1 VSNDVSKKI
10 FFLTRNSNKIISI
23 FFLVILAALIIE
35 NVDYIVADFIVEFNT
50 SAAGMALFISI
61 SIAYILG
68 QTILMRYMNSSS
80 SAIKARST
88 LISALHRAV
97 SIVQYVLAAN
107 VILIIIQIFLFS
119 KYSTISLLFV
129 TYISNFF
136 TASLLI
142 IFALSFLSWY
152 KNQKQNIGILLYALA
167 FLILAVSEVV
177 SGTGSAYLL
186 FQKDQLIMPTSE
198 VKFSDFPEGSFFDIF
213 FSFYRYFDYASFVL
227 TLIASA
233 ILLYHYTKKTS
244 NPKIIL
250 IIALPILAYTSS
262 ILDALNI
269 YDSDTNPDLFYY
281 YIYITLVSASA
292 GILFAFSFWI
302 VSKKLPES
310 PVKTFLK
317 ITAYGFVLL
326 YFSNNISV
334 TIAAYPPFGVNSLS
348 LLSLS
353 SYFVLFG
360 LYSSALSLSQ
370 DITLRQHLRALARND
385 NNLLSSIGTAQM
397 ESEVKRA
404 VGELKDVADEQ
415 EKELAEKTGIE
426 TPVPESEI
434 EDYLKQVIEE
444 VAKTR
449 KK

>member
-1 VSNDVSKKI
+1 
-10 FFLTRNSNKIISI
+10 
-23 FFLVILAALIIE
+23 VILGTLVIE
-35 NVDYIVADFIVEFNT
+35 NVDYIVADFIVKFNAS
-50 SAAGMALFISI
+50 SAGIILFVFISVG
-61 SIAYILG
+61 YILG
-68 QTILMRYMNSSS
+68 QTILMKFMNSSS
-80 SAIKARST
+80 SAIKSRSI
-88 LISALHRAV
+88 LIATLHRAV

-107 VILIIIQIFLFS
+107 VILIIIQILVFS
-119 KYSTISLLFV
+119 RYSTINLLSV
-129 TYISNFF
+129 TFISNFF
-136 TASLLI
+136 TASLLV

-152 KNQKQNIGILLYALA
+152 KNKKQSIGILLYALA

-177 SGTGSAYLL
+177 SGSGSAYLL
-186 FQKDQLIMPTSE
+186 SQKDQWITPTSE
-198 VKFSDFPEGSFFDIF
+198 VKFSDFPDGTFFDIF
-213 FSFYRYFDYASFVL
+213 FSFYRYIDYSSFLLV
-227 TLIASA
+227 LIASA
-233 ILLYHYTKKTS
+233 ILLYHYSKKTS
-244 NPKIIL
+244 NPKIVL
-250 IIALPILAYTSS
+250 IIALPILGYTSS
-262 ILDALNI
+262 ILDALHI
-269 YDSDTNPDLFYY
+269 LSADTNPNLFYY
-281 YIYITLVSASA
+281 YIYIALVSASV

-370 DITLRQHLRALARND
+370 DLTLRQHLRSLAKND

-404 VGELKDVADEQ
+404 VGELKDVADEH
-415 EKELAEKTGIE
+415 EKELAEKSGIE

>member
-1 VSNDVSKKI
+1 
-10 FFLTRNSNKIISI
+10 
-23 FFLVILAALIIE
+23 VILATLVIE
-35 NVDYIVADFIVEFNT
+35 NIDYIVADFIIKFNT
-50 SAAGMALFISI
+50 SSAGIILFIFVSVG
-61 SIAYILG
+61 YILG
-68 QTILMRYMNSSS
+68 QTILMKFMNSTS
-80 SAIKARST
+80 SAIKSRST
-88 LISALHRAV
+88 LIATLHRAV

-119 KYSTISLLFV
+119 KYSTINLLSV
-129 TYISNFF
+129 TFISNFF
-136 TASLLI
+136 TASLLV

-152 KNQKQNIGILLYALA
+152 KNKKQSIGILLYALA

-177 SGTGSAYLL
+177 SGSGSAYLL
-186 FQKDQLIMPTSE
+186 SQKDQWVMPTSE
-198 VKFSDFPEGSFFDIF
+198 VKFSDFPDGTFFDIF
-213 FSFYRYFDYASFVL
+213 FSFYRYIDYASFLLV
-227 TLIASA
+227 LIASA
-233 ILLYHYTKKTS
+233 ILLYHYSKKTS
-244 NPKIIL
+244 NPKIVL
-250 IIALPILAYTSS
+250 IIALPILGYTSS
-262 ILDALNI
+262 ILDALHI
-269 YDSDTNPDLFYY
+269 LSADTNPDLFYY
-281 YIYITLVSASA
+281 YIYIALVSASV
-292 GILFAFSFWI
+292 GILFAFSFWV

-370 DITLRQHLRALARND
+370 DLTLRQHLRSLAKND

-397 ESEVKRA
+397 ETEVKRA
-404 VGELKDVADEQ
+404 VGELKVVADVE

-426 TPVPESEI
+426 TPIAENEV

-444 VAKTR
+444 VARSR

>member
-1 VSNDVSKKI
+1 
-10 FFLTRNSNKIISI
+10 
-23 FFLVILAALIIE
+23 
-35 NVDYIVADFIVEFNT
+35 
-50 SAAGMALFISI
+50 MALFIFI
-61 SIAYILG
+61 CAAYILG
-68 QTILMRYMNSSS
+68 QTILMRFMNSSS
-80 SAIKARST
+80 TAIKARSP
-88 LISALHRAV
+88 LISTLHRTV
-97 SIVQYVLAAN
+97 SVVQYVLAAN

-119 KYSTISLLFV
+119 KYSIISLLFV

-136 TASLLI
+136 TASLLV

-152 KNQKQNIGILLYALA
+152 KSQKQNIGILLYALA

-177 SGTGSAYLL
+177 SGLGSGYLL
-186 FQKDQLIMPTSE
+186 SQKEQLIISTSE

-250 IIALPILAYTSS
+250 IIALPILGYTSS
-262 ILDALNI
+262 ILDTLNI

-292 GILFAFSFWI
+292 GVLFAFSFWI

-334 TIAAYPPFGVNSLS
+334 TIAAYPAFGVNSLS
-348 LLSLS
+348 LLSLA

-370 DITLRQHLRALARND
+370 DLTLRQRLRALASND

-415 EKELAEKTGIE
+415 EKELAEKSGIE

>member
-1 VSNDVSKKI
+1 CLKKI
-10 FFLTRNSNKIISI
+10 FFLTSNSSKIISV
-23 FFLVILAALIIE
+23 FFLVILVTLVIE
-35 NVDYIVADFIVEFNT
+35 NVDYIVADFIVKFNT
-50 SAAGMALFISI
+50 SSAGIILFVFISVG
-61 SIAYILG
+61 YILG
-68 QTILMRYMNSSS
+68 QTILMKFMNSSS
-80 SAIKARST
+80 SAIKSRSI
-88 LISALHRAV
+88 LIATLHRAV

-107 VILIIIQIFLFS
+107 VILIIIQILVFS
-119 KYSTISLLFV
+119 RYSIINLLSV
-129 TYISNFF
+129 TFISNFF
-136 TASLLI
+136 TASLLV

-152 KNQKQNIGILLYALA
+152 KNKKQSIGILLYALA

-177 SGTGSAYLL
+177 SGSGSAYLL
-186 FQKDQLIMPTSE
+186 SQKDQWITPTSE
-198 VKFSDFPEGSFFDIF
+198 VKFSDFPDGTFFDIF
-213 FSFYRYFDYASFVL
+213 FSFYRYIDYASFLLVL
-227 TLIASA
+227 FASA
-233 ILLYHYTKKTS
+233 ILLYHYSKKTS
-244 NPKIIL
+244 NPKIVL
-250 IIALPILAYTSS
+250 IIALPILGYTSS
-262 ILDALNI
+262 ILDALHI
-269 YDSDTNPDLFYY
+269 ISADTNPNLFFY
-281 YIYITLVSASA
+281 YIYIALVSASV

-302 VSKKLPES
+302 VSKKLPDS

-317 ITAYGFVLL
+317 ITACGFVLL

-348 LLSLS
+348 LLSLA

-370 DITLRQHLRALARND
+370 DLTLRQHLRSLAKND

-397 ESEVKRA
+397 ETEVKRA
-404 VGELKDVADEQ
+404 VGELKDVADEH

-444 VAKTR
+444 VAKSR

>member
-1 VSNDVSKKI
+1 MI
-10 FFLTRNSNKIISI
+10 FAV
-23 FFLVILAALIIE
+23 LVVE
-35 NVDYIVADFIVEFNT
+35 NVDYIVADFIVKFNAS
-50 SAAGMALFISI
+50 SAGIILFVFISVG
-61 SIAYILG
+61 YILG
-68 QTILMRYMNSSS
+68 QTILMKFMNSSS
-80 SAIKARST
+80 SAIKSRSI
-88 LISALHRAV
+88 LIATLHRAV

-107 VILIIIQIFLFS
+107 VILIIIQILVFS
-119 KYSTISLLFV
+119 RYSTINLLSV
-129 TYISNFF
+129 TFISNFF
-136 TASLLI
+136 TASLLV

-152 KNQKQNIGILLYALA
+152 KNKKQSIGILLYALA

-177 SGTGSAYLL
+177 SGSGSAYLL
-186 FQKDQLIMPTSE
+186 AQKDQWITPTSE
-198 VKFSDFPEGSFFDIF
+198 VKFSDFPDGTFFDIF
-213 FSFYRYFDYASFVL
+213 FSFYRYIDYSSFLLV
-227 TLIASA
+227 LIASA
-233 ILLYHYTKKTS
+233 ILLYHYSKKTS
-244 NPKIIL
+244 NPKIVL
-250 IIALPILAYTSS
+250 IIALPILGYTSS
-262 ILDALNI
+262 ILDALHI
-269 YDSDTNPDLFYY
+269 LSADTNPNLFYY
-281 YIYITLVSASA
+281 YIYIALVSASV
-292 GILFAFSFWI
+292 GILFGFSFWV

-370 DITLRQHLRALARND
+370 DLTLRQHLRSLAKND

-404 VGELKDVADEQ
+404 VGELKDVADEH
-415 EKELAEKTGIE
+415 EKELAEKSGIE

>member
-1 VSNDVSKKI
+1 MI
-10 FFLTRNSNKIISI
+10 FAV
-23 FFLVILAALIIE
+23 LVVE
-35 NVDYIVADFIVEFNT
+35 NVDYIVADFIVKFNAS
-50 SAAGMALFISI
+50 SAGIILFVFISVG
-61 SIAYILG
+61 YILG
-68 QTILMRYMNSSS
+68 QTILMKFMNSSS
-80 SAIKARST
+80 SAIKSRSI
-88 LISALHRAV
+88 LIATLHRAV

-119 KYSTISLLFV
+119 KYSIINLLSV
-129 TYISNFF
+129 TFISNFF
-136 TASLLI
+136 TASLLV

-152 KNQKQNIGILLYALA
+152 KNKKQSIGILLYALA

-177 SGTGSAYLL
+177 SGSGSAYLL
-186 FQKDQLIMPTSE
+186 SQKDQWITPTSE
-198 VKFSDFPEGSFFDIF
+198 VKFSDFPDGTFFDIF
-213 FSFYRYFDYASFVL
+213 FSFYRYIDYSSFLLV
-227 TLIASA
+227 LIASA
-233 ILLYHYTKKTS
+233 ILLYHYSKKTS
-244 NPKIIL
+244 NPKIVL
-250 IIALPILAYTSS
+250 IIALPILGYTSS
-262 ILDALNI
+262 ILDALHI
-269 YDSDTNPDLFYY
+269 LSADTNPNLFYY
-281 YIYITLVSASA
+281 YIYIALVSASV
-292 GILFAFSFWI
+292 GILFGFSFWV

-370 DITLRQHLRALARND
+370 DLTLRQHLRSLAKND

-404 VGELKDVADEQ
+404 VGELKDVADEH
-415 EKELAEKTGIE
+415 ERELAEKSGIE

>member
-1 VSNDVSKKI
+1 VI
-10 FFLTRNSNKIISI
+10 FAV
-23 FFLVILAALIIE
+23 LVVE
-35 NVDYIVADFIVEFNT
+35 NIDYIVADFIVKFNT
-50 SAAGMALFISI
+50 STAGMTLFIFI
-61 SIAYILG
+61 SVGYILG
-68 QTILMRYMNSSS
+68 QTILMRFMNSSS
-80 SAIKARST
+80 STIKARST
-88 LISALHRAV
+88 LIATLHRTV

-107 VILIIIQIFLFS
+107 VILIIIQMLLFS
-119 KYSTISLLFV
+119 KYLTVSLLFV

-136 TASLLI
+136 TASLLV
-142 IFALSFLSWY
+142 IFALTFLSWY
-152 KNQKQNIGILLYALA
+152 KNRKQSIGILLYALA

-177 SGTGSAYLL
+177 SGSGSAYLL
-186 FQKDQLIMPTSE
+186 SQKDQLIMPTSE
-198 VKFSDFPEGSFFDIF
+198 VKFSDFPDGSFFDIF
-213 FSFYRYFDYASFVL
+213 FSFYRYIDYSSFL
-227 TLIASA
+227 LMLIASA

-244 NPKIIL
+244 NPKLIL
-250 IIALPILAYTSS
+250 IIALPILGYTSS
-262 ILDALNI
+262 ILDALHI
-269 YDSDTNPDLFYY
+269 LSADTNPNLFYY
-281 YIYITLVSASA
+281 YIYIALVSASV
-292 GILFAFSFWI
+292 GILFAFSFWV
-302 VSKKLPES
+302 VSKKLPDS

-348 LLSLS
+348 LLSLA

-370 DITLRQHLRALARND
+370 DLTLRQHLRSLAKND

-397 ESEVKRA
+397 ETEVKRA
-404 VGELKDVADEQ
+404 VGELKDVADEH

>member
-1 VSNDVSKKI
+1 
-10 FFLTRNSNKIISI
+10 
-23 FFLVILAALIIE
+23 
-35 NVDYIVADFIVEFNT
+35 
-50 SAAGMALFISI
+50 MALFIFI
-61 SIAYILG
+61 CAAYILG
-68 QTILMRYMNSSS
+68 QTILMRFMNSSS
-80 SAIKARST
+80 TAIKARSP
-88 LISALHRAV
+88 LISTLHRTV

-119 KYSTISLLFV
+119 KYSIISLLFV

-152 KNQKQNIGILLYALA
+152 KSQKQNIGILLYALA

-177 SGTGSAYLL
+177 SGLGSGYLL
-186 FQKDQLIMPTSE
+186 SQKEQLIIPTSE

-250 IIALPILAYTSS
+250 IIALPILGYTSS
-262 ILDALNI
+262 ILDTLNI

-292 GILFAFSFWI
+292 GVLFAFSFWI
-302 VSKKLPES
+302 VSKKLPDS

-353 SYFVLFG
+353 SYLVLFG

-370 DITLRQHLRALARND
+370 DLTLRQRLRALARND

-415 EKELAEKTGIE
+415 EKELAEKSGIE

>member
-1 VSNDVSKKI
+1 
-10 FFLTRNSNKIISI
+10 
-23 FFLVILAALIIE
+23 
-35 NVDYIVADFIVEFNT
+35 
-50 SAAGMALFISI
+50 MALFIFI
-61 SIAYILG
+61 CAAYILG
-68 QTILMRYMNSSS
+68 QTILMRFMNSSS
-80 SAIKARST
+80 TAIKARSP
-88 LISALHRAV
+88 LISTLHRTV

-119 KYSTISLLFV
+119 NYSIISLLFV

-152 KNQKQNIGILLYALA
+152 KSQKQNIGILLYALA

-177 SGTGSAYLL
+177 SGLGSGYLL
-186 FQKDQLIMPTSE
+186 SQKEQLIIPTSE

-250 IIALPILAYTSS
+250 IIALPILGYTSS
-262 ILDALNI
+262 ILDTLNI

-292 GILFAFSFWI
+292 GVLFAFSFWI

-370 DITLRQHLRALARND
+370 DLTLRQRLRALARND

-415 EKELAEKTGIE
+415 EKELAEKSGIE

>member
-1 VSNDVSKKI
+1 MI
-10 FFLTRNSNKIISI
+10 
-23 FFLVILAALIIE
+23 LVTLVIE
-35 NVDYIVADFIVEFNT
+35 NVDYIVADFIVKFNT
-50 SAAGMALFISI
+50 SSAGIILFVFISVG
-61 SIAYILG
+61 YILG
-68 QTILMRYMNSSS
+68 QTILMKFMNSSS
-80 SAIKARST
+80 SAIKSRSI
-88 LISALHRAV
+88 LIATLHRAV

-107 VILIIIQIFLFS
+107 VILIIIQILVFS
-119 KYSTISLLFV
+119 RYSIINLLSV
-129 TYISNFF
+129 TFISNFF
-136 TASLLI
+136 TASLLV

-152 KNQKQNIGILLYALA
+152 KNKKQSIGILLYALA

-177 SGTGSAYLL
+177 SGSGSAYLL
-186 FQKDQLIMPTSE
+186 SQKDQWITPTSE
-198 VKFSDFPEGSFFDIF
+198 VKFSDFPDGTFFDIF
-213 FSFYRYFDYASFVL
+213 FSFYRYIDYASFLLVL
-227 TLIASA
+227 FASA
-233 ILLYHYTKKTS
+233 ILLYHYSKKTS
-244 NPKIIL
+244 NPKIVL
-250 IIALPILAYTSS
+250 IIALPILGYTSS
-262 ILDALNI
+262 ILDALHI
-269 YDSDTNPDLFYY
+269 LSADTNPNLFYY
-281 YIYITLVSASA
+281 YIYIALVSASV

-302 VSKKLPES
+302 VSKKLPDS

-317 ITAYGFVLL
+317 ITACGFVLL

-370 DITLRQHLRALARND
+370 DLTLRQHLRSLAKND

-397 ESEVKRA
+397 ETEVKRA
-404 VGELKDVADEQ
+404 VGELKDVADEH

-444 VAKTR
+444 VAKSR

>member
-1 VSNDVSKKI
+1 
-10 FFLTRNSNKIISI
+10 
-23 FFLVILAALIIE
+23 
-35 NVDYIVADFIVEFNT
+35 
-50 SAAGMALFISI
+50 MALFIFI
-61 SIAYILG
+61 CAAYILG
-68 QTILMRYMNSSS
+68 QTILMRFMNSSS
-80 SAIKARST
+80 TAIKARSP
-88 LISALHRAV
+88 LISTLHRTV

-119 KYSTISLLFV
+119 KYSIISLLFV

-152 KNQKQNIGILLYALA
+152 KSQKQNIGILLYALA

-177 SGTGSAYLL
+177 SGLGSGYLL
-186 FQKDQLIMPTSE
+186 SQKEQLIIPTSE

-213 FSFYRYFDYASFVL
+213 
-227 TLIASA
+227 
-233 ILLYHYTKKTS
+233 TKKTS

-250 IIALPILAYTSS
+250 IIALPILGYTSS
-262 ILDALNI
+262 ILDTLNI
-269 YDSDTNPDLFYY
+269 YDSDTNPDLLYY

-292 GILFAFSFWI
+292 GVLFAFSFWI

-370 DITLRQHLRALARND
+370 DLTLRQRLRALARND

-415 EKELAEKTGIE
+415 EKELAEKSGIE

>member
-1 VSNDVSKKI
+1 M
-10 FFLTRNSNKIISI
+10 
-23 FFLVILAALIIE
+23 ILAVLVVE
-35 NVDYIVADFIVEFNT
+35 NVDYIVADFIVKFNT
-50 SAAGMALFISI
+50 SSAGIILFVFLSVG
-61 SIAYILG
+61 YILG
-68 QTILMRYMNSSS
+68 QTILMKFMNSSS
-80 SAIKARST
+80 SAIKSRSI
-88 LISALHRAV
+88 LIATLHRAV

-107 VILIIIQIFLFS
+107 VILIIIQILVFS
-119 KYSTISLLFV
+119 RYSIINLLSV
-129 TYISNFF
+129 TFISNFF
-136 TASLLI
+136 TASLLV

-152 KNQKQNIGILLYALA
+152 KNKKQSIGILLYALA

-177 SGTGSAYLL
+177 SGSGSAYLL
-186 FQKDQLIMPTSE
+186 SQKDQWITPTSE
-198 VKFSDFPEGSFFDIF
+198 VKFSDFPDGSFFDIF
-213 FSFYRYFDYASFVL
+213 FSFYRYIDYASFLLV
-227 TLIASA
+227 LIASA
-233 ILLYHYTKKTS
+233 ILLYHYSKKTS
-244 NPKIIL
+244 NPKIVL
-250 IIALPILAYTSS
+250 IIALPILGYTSS
-262 ILDALNI
+262 ILDALHI
-269 YDSDTNPDLFYY
+269 LSADTNPNLFYY
-281 YIYITLVSASA
+281 YIYIALVSASV

-348 LLSLS
+348 LLSLA

-370 DITLRQHLRALARND
+370 DLTLRQHLRSLAKND

-404 VGELKDVADEQ
+404 VGELKDVADEH

>member
-1 VSNDVSKKI
+1 M
-10 FFLTRNSNKIISI
+10 
-23 FFLVILAALIIE
+23 ILATLVIE
-35 NVDYIVADFIVEFNT
+35 NVDYIVADFIVKFNT
-50 SAAGMALFISI
+50 SSAGIILFVFISVG
-61 SIAYILG
+61 YILG
-68 QTILMRYMNSSS
+68 QTILMKFMNSSS
-80 SAIKARST
+80 SAIKSRSI
-88 LISALHRAV
+88 LIATLHRAV

-119 KYSTISLLFV
+119 RYSIINLLSV
-129 TYISNFF
+129 TFISNFF
-136 TASLLI
+136 TASLLV

-152 KNQKQNIGILLYALA
+152 KNKKQSIGILLYALA

-177 SGTGSAYLL
+177 SGSGSAYLL
-186 FQKDQLIMPTSE
+186 SQKDQWITPTSE
-198 VKFSDFPEGSFFDIF
+198 VKFSDFPDGSFFDIF
-213 FSFYRYFDYASFVL
+213 FSFYRYIDYASFLLVL
-227 TLIASA
+227 FASA
-233 ILLYHYTKKTS
+233 ILLYHYSKKTS
-244 NPKIIL
+244 NPKIVL
-250 IIALPILAYTSS
+250 IIALPILGYTSS
-262 ILDALNI
+262 ILDALHI
-269 YDSDTNPDLFYY
+269 LSADTNPNLFYY
-281 YIYITLVSASA
+281 YIYIALVSASV

-302 VSKKLPES
+302 VSKKLPDS

-317 ITAYGFVLL
+317 ITACGFVLL

-370 DITLRQHLRALARND
+370 DLTLRQHLRSLAKND

-397 ESEVKRA
+397 ETEVKRA
-404 VGELKDVADEQ
+404 VGELKDVADEH